1 MGRLVYV
8 REVSTVYPSRWCVG
22 WRLIVMRRIARP
34 NLDLQHLQ
42 REVAADST
50 ADKGVD
56 SGVTLDLH
64 RWVVVEVVARF
75 MLTTFVP

>member
-1 MGRLVYV
+1 
-8 REVSTVYPSRWCVG
+8 
-22 WRLIVMRRIARP
+22 MRRIARP